1 MSQPLLPLAVTSGEP
16 AGIGPDICLA
26 LLRSP
31 PSHPIEI
38 LVDTDLLAARAKQLG
53 YEADYELVQQG
64 KIKGL
69 TLRHLATAAP
79 VKAGKLNKANAA
91 YVLQLLDNALA
102 GINTGQY
109 CGLVTAPVHKEVIN
123 QAGYPFSGHT
133 EYLRDWC
140 GVKNV
145 VMAFVAPH
153 FKIVTL
159 LTTHLP
165 LAKVPVVLTQNLVM
179 QTVRIV
185 HTALQFWW
193 RIKSP
198 CIALAGLNPHAGEG
212 GYLGKEEAQILLPA
226 MSSLEQEGIN
236 TVGPYSADTILFES
250 GYDAIL
256 SMYHDQLL
264 PVVKY
269 TSFSQAVNVTL
280 GLPFVRTS
288 VDHGTAL
295 SLAGQGRA
303 DSQNLQ
309 AAINLA
315 TKLVGTV

>member
-1 MSQPLLPLAVTSGEP
+1 
-16 AGIGPDICLA
+16 
-26 LLRSP
+26 
-31 PSHPIEI
+31 
-38 LVDTDLLAARAKQLG
+38 
-53 YEADYELVQQG
+53 
-64 KIKGL
+64 
-69 TLRHLATAAP
+69 
-79 VKAGKLNKANAA
+79 
-91 YVLQLLDNALA
+91 
-102 GINTGQY
+102 
-109 CGLVTAPVHKEVIN
+109 
-123 QAGYPFSGHT
+123 
-133 EYLRDWC
+133 
-140 GVKNV
+140 
-145 VMAFVAPH
+145 
-153 FKIVTL
+153 
-159 LTTHLP
+159 
-165 LAKVPVVLTQNLVM
+165 
-179 QTVRIV
+179 
-185 HTALQFWW
+185 
-193 RIKSP
+193 
-198 CIALAGLNPHAGEG
+198 
-212 GYLGKEEAQILLPA
+212 

-256 SMYHDQLL
+256 SMYHDQIL

>member
-212 GYLGKEEAQILLPA
+212 GYLGKEEEQILLPA

-250 GYDAIL
+250 G
-256 SMYHDQLL
+256 
-264 PVVKY
+264 
-269 TSFSQAVNVTL
+269 
-280 GLPFVRTS
+280 
-288 VDHGTAL
+288 
-295 SLAGQGRA
+295 
-303 DSQNLQ
+303 
-309 AAINLA
+309 
-315 TKLVGTV
+315 

>member
-1 MSQPLLPLAVTSGEP
+1 
-16 AGIGPDICLA
+16 
-26 LLRSP
+26 
-31 PSHPIEI
+31 
-38 LVDTDLLAARAKQLG
+38 
-53 YEADYELVQQG
+53 
-64 KIKGL
+64 
-69 TLRHLATAAP
+69 
-79 VKAGKLNKANAA
+79 
-91 YVLQLLDNALA
+91 
-102 GINTGQY
+102 
-109 CGLVTAPVHKEVIN
+109 
-123 QAGYPFSGHT
+123 
-133 EYLRDWC
+133 
-140 GVKNV
+140 
-145 VMAFVAPH
+145 MAFVAPH

-212 GYLGKEEAQILLPA
+212 GYLGKEEEQILLPA